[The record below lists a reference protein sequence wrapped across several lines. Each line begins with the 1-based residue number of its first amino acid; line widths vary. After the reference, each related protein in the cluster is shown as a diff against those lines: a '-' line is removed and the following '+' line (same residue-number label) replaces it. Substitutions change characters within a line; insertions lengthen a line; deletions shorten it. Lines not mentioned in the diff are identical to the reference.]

1 VIDAKIGTPAP
12 VLGAGPPLVP
22 ALGGAGPITVVEG
35 TTFCLSGATGDVV
48 PGTPHGLFFRDARV
62 LSRWELQLDGE
73 SPHPLSVAA
82 PEAFAARFVLRRPPQ
97 AGLADSTLLVVRER
111 LVGDGMHESVTLTNL
126 GREATA
132 LTVTVHADAD
142 FADLFAVK
150 EGRTPPVL
158 SHAEV
163 RGAELLLT
171 RADGSRGIR
180 ITATGDPLLTSGSL
194 VWRTVTAPRT
204 SWTAEL
210 LAQPTVASGAGIYHR
225 REDGIEASAAARKIR
240 DWRRAST
247 RIDADDAILAQA
259 LRRSED
265 DLGALRIESSSGHA
279 FIAAG
284 APWFMTLFGRD
295 SLLTGWMTL
304 PLNVGLALG
313 TLETLARVQGR
324 RVDPLTEEEPG
335 RILHELRLGPD
346 IDEALGGSHYYG
358 TVDATPLF
366 VMLLA
371 ECLRWGGDP
380 ERVRRLLPAADEA
393 LAWIERYG
401 DRDGDGFV
409 EYRRATDRGLSN
421 QGWKD
426 SFDAISDQAGR
437 LAEPPIALCEVQG
450 YVYAAYLARAYLAET
465 LDGDTAG
472 AAGWRAT
479 AAGLRNAFHDRFWL
493 PDCGWYALALD
504 GSKRAVDAL
513 GSNAAHA
520 LWTGIATDK
529 CAATLIQYL
538 AEPTMDSGY
547 GLRTLSADMP
557 RYNPMSYHNGSVWP
571 HDTAIAV
578 AGLLRYAHLPG
589 AVELAQRLTRGLLDA
604 AAAFGG
610 RLPELFCG
618 FARAQFRPP
627 VPYPTSCSP
636 QAWASAAPL
645 LLVRAFLGLDPDV
658 PRQRMDLAPRVPE
671 DWGRLNVARLRLGN
685 EVVHIHAHPDGA
697 SVSGLPEGWAIG
709 EPAGPRGEPHEATV
723 TSHPPRPAPAEPVP
737 GPAPPE
743 GGKPAV
749 AEG

>member
-1 VIDAKIGTPAP
+1 MVDAKIGSPAP

-35 TTFCLSGATGDVV
+35 TTFCLSGATGDVA

-62 LSRWELQLDGE
+62 LSRWELRLDGE
-73 SPHPLSVAA
+73 SPHPLSVTA

-111 LVGDGMHESVTLTNL
+111 LVGDGLHESITLTNL

-132 LTVTVHADAD
+132 LNVAVHVDAD

-150 EGRTPPVL
+150 EGRTPPAL
-158 SHAEV
+158 AHAEV
-163 RGAELLLT
+163 RGAELVLT

-180 ITATGDPLLTSGSL
+180 VTATGDPLVTSGSL
-194 VWRTVTAPRT
+194 LWRTVIPPRT
-204 SWTAEL
+204 SWTVEL
-210 LAQPTVASGAGIYHR
+210 LAQPTVSGAPGLHIR
-225 REDGIEASAAARKIR
+225 REEGIEASAAARKIR

-247 RIDADDAILAQA
+247 RIDSDDPILAHV

-265 DLGALRIESSSGHA
+265 DLGALRIEAASGHA

-346 IDEALGGSHYYG
+346 NDETLGGSHYYG

-393 LAWIERYG
+393 LAWVENYG

-426 SFDAISDQAGR
+426 SFDAISDRAGR
-437 LAEPPIALCEVQG
+437 LAESPIALCEVQG

-465 LDGDTAG
+465 LDGDATG
-472 AAGWRAT
+472 AAAWRAT
-479 AAGLRNAFHDRFWL
+479 AAGLRNAFHERFWL
-493 PDCGWYALALD
+493 PDRGWYALALD
-504 GSKRAVDAL
+504 GSKRTVDAL
-513 GSNAAHA
+513 GSNVAHA

-529 CAATLIQYL
+529 CAAVLIQHL

-547 GLRTLSADMP
+547 GLRTLSADMA

-589 AVELAQRLTRGLLDA
+589 SVELAQRLTRGLLDA

-618 FARAQFRPP
+618 FPRAQFKPP

-658 PRQRMDLAPRVPE
+658 PRRRLDLAPRVPE
-671 DWGRLNVARLRLGN
+671 DWGRLNVTRLRLGA
-685 EVVHIHAHPDGA
+685 EVVHVHAHPDGA
-697 SVSGLPEGWAIG
+697 SVSGLPEGWAVG
-709 EPAGPRGEPHEATV
+709 EPAAPRGEPHEATV
-723 TSHPPRPAPAEPVP
+723 TSHPPRPADPVP
-737 GPAPPE
+737 APHDD
-743 GGKPAV
+743 
-749 AEG
+749 

>member
-1 VIDAKIGTPAP
+1 
-12 VLGAGPPLVP
+12 LVP
-22 ALGGAGPITVVEG
+22 AFGGAGPVTVVEG
-35 TTFCLSGATGDVV
+35 TTFCLSSPTGDVV
-48 PGTPHGLFFRDARV
+48 PGTPQGLFFRDARV
-62 LSRWELQLDGE
+62 LSRWELRLDGE
-73 SPHPLSVAA
+73 QPHPLSVTA
-82 PEAFAARFVLRRPPQ
+82 PEAFAARFALRRPPQ

-111 LVGDGMHESVTLTNL
+111 LVGDGMHEAITLTNL

-132 LTVTVHADAD
+132 LTVTMHADAD

-150 EGRTPPVL
+150 EGRTPAAL
-158 SHAEV
+158 SHQEA
-163 RGAELLLT
+163 RGGELVLT
-171 RADGSRGIR
+171 RADGTRGLR
-180 ITATGDPLLTSGSL
+180 ITATGDPLLTPGSL
-194 VWRTVTAPRT
+194 VWRIVIPPR
-204 SWTAEL
+204 SEWAVEL
-210 LAQPTVASGAGIYHR
+210 TCQPTVSAGTEAALRRSG
-225 REDGIEASAAARKIR
+225 DMEATAAARKIR
-240 DWRRAST
+240 DWRRASS
-247 RIDADDAILAQA
+247 RIEAADPVLAQV

-265 DLGALRIESSSGHA
+265 DLGALRIASSRGHA

-304 PLNVGLALG
+304 PLNVDLALG

-324 RVDPLTEEEPG
+324 RADPLTEEEPG

-346 IDEALGGSHYYG
+346 NDETLGGSHYYG
-358 TVDATPLF
+358 TIDATPLF

-371 ECLRWGGDP
+371 ECLRWGADA
-380 ERVRRLLPAADEA
+380 ERVRRLLPAADAA
-393 LAWIERYG
+393 LAWIEKYG

-426 SFDAISDQAGR
+426 SFDAISDRGGR

-450 YVYAAYLARAYLAET
+450 YVYGAYLARAYLAEI
-465 LDGDTAG
+465 LDADHQT
-472 AAGWRAT
+472 AAGLRAA
-479 AAGLRNAFHDRFWL
+479 AAGLRNAFQERFWL
-493 PDCGWYALALD
+493 PDKGWYALALD

-513 GSNAAHA
+513 SSNVAHA
-520 LWTGIATDK
+520 LWSGIATDK
-529 CAATLIQYL
+529 CAAVLIQRL

-547 GLRTLSADMP
+547 GLRTLASDMG

-571 HDTAIAV
+571 HDTALAV

-589 AVELAQRLTRGLLDA
+589 AVDLAQRLAHGLLDA

-618 FARAQFRPP
+618 FARAEFRPP

-658 PRQRMDLAPRVPE
+658 PRQRLDLAPRVPE
-671 DWGRLNVARLRLGN
+671 RWGRLNISRLRLGG
-685 EVVHIHAHPDGA
+685 ETVHIHAHPDGA
-697 SVSGLPEGWAIG
+697 SVSGLPDGWAIG
-709 EPAGPRGEPHEATV
+709 EPAHGRGEPHEATV
-723 TSHPPRPAPAEPVP
+723 TSHAARPPTDVSEPSS
-737 GPAPPE
+737 
-743 GGKPAV
+743 
-749 AEG
+749 

>member
-1 VIDAKIGTPAP
+1 MTDGKIGTPAP
-12 VLGAGPPLVP
+12 VPEAGPPLVP
-22 ALGGAGPITVVEG
+22 ALGGAGPVTVVEG
-35 TTFCLSGATGDVV
+35 TTFCLSSAGGDVV

-62 LSRWELQLDGE
+62 LSRWELRLDGE
-73 SPHPLSVAA
+73 PPHALSVTA

-111 LVGDGMHESVTLTNL
+111 LVGDGMHEAITLTNL

-132 LTVTVHADAD
+132 LTVTMHVDAD

-150 EGRTPPVL
+150 EGRTPAVL
-158 SHAEV
+158 SHGEV
-163 RGAELLLT
+163 RGSELLLT
-171 RADGSRGIR
+171 RADGSRGVR
-180 ITATGDPLLTSGSL
+180 LTATGDPLLTPGSL
-194 VWRTVTAPRT
+194 VWRTVIPPRET
-204 SWTAEL
+204 WTTEL
-210 LAQPTVASGAGIYHR
+210 LAQPIVASGTGVHLR
-225 REDGIEASAAARKIR
+225 RDEGIEATAAARKIR

-247 RIDADDAILAQA
+247 RIDADDPVLAHV

-265 DLGALRIESSSGHA
+265 DLGALWIESAGGYA

-295 SLLTGWMTL
+295 SLVTGWMTL

-346 IDEALGGSHYYG
+346 TDETLGGNHYYG

-371 ECLRWGGDP
+371 ESLRWGADP

-393 LAWIERYG
+393 LGWIERYG

-409 EYRRATDRGLSN
+409 EYRRATDRGLAN

-426 SFDAISDQAGR
+426 SFDAISDRAGR
-437 LAEPPIALCEVQG
+437 LAEPPIALCEAQG
-450 YVYAAYLARAYLAET
+450 YVYGAYLARAYLAET
-465 LDGDTAG
+465 LDGDTAA

-479 AAGLRNAFHDRFWL
+479 AAGLRNAFHERFWL
-493 PDCGWYALALD
+493 PDLGWYALALD
-504 GSKRAVDAL
+504 GSKRPVDAL
-513 GSNAAHA
+513 ASNVAHT
-520 LWTGIATDK
+520 LWTGIATDR
-529 CAATLIQYL
+529 CATTLIQQL
-538 AEPTMDSGY
+538 VEPSMDSGY
-547 GLRTLSADMP
+547 GLRTLSAQMP

-589 AVELAQRLTRGLLDA
+589 AVELAQRLSRGLLHA

-618 FARAQFRPP
+618 FGRAEFRPP

-645 LLVRAFLGLDPDV
+645 LLMRAFLGLDPDA
-658 PRQRMDLAPRVPE
+658 PHQRLELAPRIPE
-671 DWGRLNVARLRLGN
+671 DWGRVNLARLRLGT
-685 EVVHIHAHPDGA
+685 ETLHIHAHPDGA
-697 SVSGLPEGWAIG
+697 SITGLPDGWTVGA
-709 EPAGPRGEPHEATV
+709 PSGPRAEPHEATV
-723 TSHPPRPAPAEPVP
+723 TSHPTRIDPVSAPR
-737 GPAPPE
+737 E
-743 GGKPAV
+743 G
-749 AEG
+749 E